1 MLKQLQIIETEINNV
16 LNLTSLNDPQINSL
30 LKIKETTEELLDYYI
45 NE

>member
-30 LKIKETTEELLDYYI
+30 LKIKEITEELLDYYI